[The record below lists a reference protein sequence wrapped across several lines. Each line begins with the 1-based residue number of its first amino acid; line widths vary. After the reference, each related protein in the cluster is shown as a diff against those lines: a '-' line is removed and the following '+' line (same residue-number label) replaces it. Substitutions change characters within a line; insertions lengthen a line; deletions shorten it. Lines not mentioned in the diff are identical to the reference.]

1 MSQATGEQTYPVS
14 VIRPFASRA
23 ASDVHLLCLNDLE
36 AIVGNPIQAG
46 KILEVAIFRLGIK
59 HCLEAVHTLV
69 AKFCACCNRSNA
81 RDRFRGSCK
90 VGAGANSI
98 SDAFRSSK
106 DIVVARASIKTVG
119 EL

>member
-1 MSQATGEQTYPVS
+1 M
-14 VIRPFASRA
+14 IRPFPIRA
-23 ASDVHLLCLNDLE
+23 ASNVYLLCLDDLE
-36 AIVGNPIQAG
+36 AIVGNPVQAG
-46 KILEVAIFRLGIK
+46 KILEVAIFCLGIK

-69 AKFCACCNRSNA
+69 AEFCTCCNRSNA
-81 RDRFRGSCK
+81 LDRCRRSSK
-90 VGAGANSI
+90 VGARANSI